1 MKNVIRE
8 CNPSIKQ
15 IKKKIKI
22 RSLHTFFYISILCH
36 TFPST
41 LFKKENLP
49 SIHGIGKLCVI
60 KFSNEWVGRE
70 NGFEAIRFIN
80 LHLNLQGEVW

>member
-1 MKNVIRE
+1 MKNIIRQ
-8 CNPSIKQ
+8 CNPY
-15 IKKKIKI
+15 
-22 RSLHTFFYISILCH
+22 SLHTFFYISILCH

-49 SIHGIGKLCVI
+49 SIHGIGKLRVI